1 MAWTLQIPFGP
12 FKNCQQREMIH
23 CTFNKYL
30 FNRTWLNEKRMHAR
44 AAKEGL
50 GTFGITPA
58 SLLHS
63 QLSLEF
69 LKHAVLL

>member
-1 MAWTLQIPFGP
+1 
-12 FKNCQQREMIH
+12 
-23 CTFNKYL
+23 
-30 FNRTWLNEKRMHAR
+30 MHAR